1 MNRNKRACLFI
12 FCLVIL
18 VLSFGQ
24 QAFAGGAYLSEVA
37 TPASLGTVG
46 VGNVVNNI
54 GADSAWANP
63 AGMTGLDKDTVLGG
77 LQVVIPNIR
86 WDSDIATAGGK
97 DGGNAGNFAA
107 IPGLFAVKTLGDKW
121 RIGFG
126 ASAPFGGGLDYGDD
140 FVGRY
145 QAQKSIIAGLG
156 LSPSVAYKIND
167 QFSVGAGVSVTYTK
181 YDLEVAIK
189 QPGFGDGQVTLDGID
204 DWSYQGFAGL
214 TWQVTERAM
223 IGAVYRS
230 KNDIELEGDIDFD
243 GIVIPILNE
252 LTSRFD
258 EAEVDF
264 DFPEVYRI
272 GLKYQAT
279 DRLVVMVD
287 ADLETW
293 SDFSETGIEISTSG
307 PVTKVAELD
316 RNYKDTWHVGA
327 ALAYKIDS
335 SSGFA
340 TGVSYDSSPVD
351 DNDRTAD
358 LPLDEQLKFG
368 MAYVKEGKGKLG
380 YGIGFS
386 LMWFGDGKMDQV
398 AQGELFKGEFES
410 NYVIFAGGSAR
421 YEF

>member
-1 MNRNKRACLFI
+1 
-12 FCLVIL
+12 
-18 VLSFGQ
+18 
-24 QAFAGGAYLSEVA
+24 
-37 TPASLGTVG
+37 
-46 VGNVVNNI
+46 
-54 GADSAWANP
+54 
-63 AGMTGLDKDTVLGG
+63 
-77 LQVVIPNIR
+77 
-86 WDSDIATAGGK
+86 
-97 DGGNAGNFAA
+97 
-107 IPGLFAVKTLGDKW
+107 
-121 RIGFG
+121 
-126 ASAPFGGGLDYGDD
+126 
-140 FVGRY
+140 
-145 QAQKSIIAGLG
+145 
-156 LSPSVAYKIND
+156 
-167 QFSVGAGVSVTYTK
+167 
-181 YDLEVAIK
+181 
-189 QPGFGDGQVTLDGID
+189 
-204 DWSYQGFAGL
+204 
-214 TWQVTERAM
+214 M

-258 EAEVDF
+258 KAEVDF

-272 GLKYQAT
+272 GLKYRAT
-279 DRLVVMVD
+279 DRLVVLVD

-307 PVTKVAELD
+307 PVTKVGELD
-316 RNYKDTWHVGA
+316 RNYKDTWHVGV

-368 MAYVKEGKGKLG
+368 MAYVKDSKGKLD

-398 AQGELFKGEFES
+398 AQGERFKGEFES